1 MRKTVIMARG
11 ILLLWIRIV
20 KRLSSFTLKDE
31 VTEQT
36 DRVTMKQMLAL
47 YASSS
52 NEYNDDSH
60 SDESYDDDEDIKEES
75 MNTEHSQSDTV
86 VRASKASVYSG
97 RFSNGVVSSRFV
109 YSEVLD
115 IKFDSRHQFISWPY
129 SYLRIRWRS

>member
-1 MRKTVIMARG
+1 MARG

-86 VRASKASVYSG
+86 DNVRTSKASGYSR
-97 RFSNGVVSSRFV
+97 RFSNSS
-109 YSEVLD
+109 
-115 IKFDSRHQFISWPY
+115 
-129 SYLRIRWRS
+129 